1 VAEAAVVPEVAAVAE
16 VVVVEEEPEEA
27 VAAAAAEVEVEVE
40 VVEVEV
46 EVGGQVGSSARR
58 SGRHRRQR
66 FRRVG
71 TPHRRS
77 QAPKRLPR
85 PVGHC

>member
-40 VVEVEV
+40 VVEE
-46 EVGGQVGSSARR
+46 EEEEDR
-58 SGRHRRQR
+58 SGSYAARSPRTAPTRCPRRTSR
-66 FRRVG
+66 AGRR
-71 TPHRRS
+71 
-77 QAPKRLPR
+77 PR
-85 PVGHC
+85 PCRTAR